1 MGMKQWT
8 AMQRRR
14 RKKKFLQRCRDLYH
28 EIWPTLTRSQRGEYY
43 VCCTTCSTD
52 FSCSH
57 ARENDCKRHIESK
70 THKDLSA
77 LQKSNRS
84 ISSFLTKSSTETDN
98 QRAVTRAEVLMCE
111 LIAKYIIYISISLSM
126 VNLVIVIIEIVI
138 EKSLKIPKG

>member
-1 MGMKQWT
+1 VDGDATPM
-8 AMQRRR
+8 
-14 RKKKFLQRCRDLYH
+14 KKKKGLAEMQGPVSWNLADFNKITAWWIL
-28 EIWPTLTRSQRGEYY
+28 RSLHDRF
-43 VCCTTCSTD
+43 D

-57 ARENDCKRHIESK
+57 ARENDCKRYIESK
-70 THKDLSA
+70 THKELSA

-84 ISSFLTKSSTETDN
+84 MSSFLTKSTETDN
-98 QRAVTRAEVLMCE
+98 QWAVTRTEVLMCE